1 MIVKNAISL
10 FKVDKLKVEI
20 YPDRLSMGRQAALAV
35 SEKLKVLTSMQL
47 NVRIV
52 FAAAPSQNEFLS
64 ELASAKGINWSRV
77 TAFHMDEYIGLNNN
91 AEQKFGNFLKK
102 RIFDKV
108 NFKKVNYINSQS
120 ENPNRECKRY
130 SELLN
135 EAPIDIVCLGIG
147 ENGHIAFNDPAFA
160 DFNDTKTVK
169 IVKLDD
175 VSRQQQVNDG
185 CFTSINEVPK
195 EAITLTIPA
204 MFSAKYLFTVVPGST
219 KKTAVYKT
227 LYGKI
232 NSDCPATILRKHDN
246 AVLYLDSQ
254 SASKIY

>member
-120 ENPNRECKRY
+120 ENPNGECKRY